1 MNRVH
6 HTGPAALLG
15 AAALVTASL
24 ATGSTASAAGSPATG
39 VGQAGQRLTVSATA
53 GLDPEGETIRVTGE
67 KYDATKG
74 IYVALCKDNGD
85 DRIPGPCLG
94 GADTSGGASASKWI
108 VPKGDPN
115 EGELALAYGDGGTFD
130 VELAL
135 KAKDTNVDCTQVACS
150 VVTRVD
156 HRGTG
161 DRSQDVRVPVAFAGT
176 TPGDGEGVDVPAGT
190 VSYVRTAEFTTAGRP
205 QDLLLHPDSGK
216 LYVGSAD
223 IPDTADVNE
232 RGLYALDPADGRVL
246 SHVAQAPGSTGAL
259 AARNVP
265 LLIAPLAGD
274 GVVFHYPLRGIGTAK
289 DGDTAAQGVWLTGAT
304 VTGAGPGTDASTV
317 LVAQG
322 PALSEIETATG
333 AVRRTVTLD
342 GGSALGVD
350 GAHGAAWSAGAT
362 GGLLRRVDT
371 GSFTVTATA
380 QLPDGYVTFLEADP
394 ATGNIWVGSG
404 TSVLVLDRDA
414 RLLAT
419 LEGQDR
425 PTAAAFDTAT
435 GEAFV
440 LREDYGN
447 ADNGA
452 DNVGSLEVYDTS
464 TFQPAA
470 EPVALPGNRADA
482 YAGVAVTPG
491 GGSVYVTD
499 QAESKVVRLDRRM
512 SPKVA
517 RSPADQSVAPGEE
530 VTFTATAEGTPEPTV
545 RWQVS
550 TDAGQTWSAV
560 EGATDTTYSFTAL
573 ASHDGHRY
581 RAEFTNSAGT
591 TRTAP
596 VTLTVTEAGGGETGG
611 DDSGGVTGGED
622 SGGTDPGESG
632 GTTGGDSGTAASGGT
647 GSGTAATG
655 GTGSETTGG
664 SDVSPSGTAGT
675 GTEATDTSATSGSLA
690 ATGVGALSVAALAAA
705 LTGAGWAAY
714 RRGRSVN

>member
-15 AAALVTASL
+15 AAALVTASF
-24 ATGSTASAAGSPATG
+24 AAGSTALAAETPATG
-39 VGQAGQRLTVSATA
+39 VGQAGQRLTVSATHD
-53 GLDPEGETIRVTGE
+53 LDPAGETIRVTGE
-67 KYDATKG
+67 KYDETKG

-94 GADTSGGASASKWI
+94 GADTSGAASASKWI

-115 EGELALAYGDGGTFD
+115 EGELALAYGAGGTFD
-130 VELAL
+130 VELSVT
-135 KAKDTNVDCTQVACS
+135 AKDGNVDCAQVSCS

-161 DRSQDVRVPVAFAGT
+161 DRSQDVRVPVTFTGA
-176 TPGDGEGVDVPAGT
+176 TPGGGDGVDVPAGT

-265 LLIAPLAGD
+265 LLIGPLAGD

-289 DGDTAAQGVWLTGAT
+289 DGDASAQGVWLTGAT
-304 VTGAGPGTDASTV
+304 VTGAGPGTDAATV

-333 AVRRTVTLD
+333 TVRRTVTLD
-342 GGSALGVD
+342 GGSVLGVD
-350 GAHGAAWSAGAT
+350 NAHGAAWSAGAT
-362 GGLLRRVDT
+362 GGQLRRVDT

-394 ATGNIWVGSG
+394 TTGNVWVGSG
-404 TSVLVLDRDA
+404 TSVLVFDRDA
-414 RLLAT
+414 KLLAT

-425 PTAAAFDTAT
+425 PTAAAFDATT

-452 DNVGSLEVYDTS
+452 DNVGSLEVHDTT

-470 EPVALPGNRADA
+470 EPVAMPGSRADA

-512 SPKVA
+512 SPKVVQ
-517 RSPADQSVAPGEE
+517 SPADLSVEPGAE
-530 VTFTATAEGTPEPTV
+530 VTLTATAEGTPEPTV
-545 RWQVS
+545 HWQVS
-550 TDAGQTWSAV
+550 TDGGQTWSAI
-560 EGATDTTYSFTAL
+560 EGATDTTYAFTAQS
-573 ASHDGHRY
+573 SHDGHRY

-591 TRTAP
+591 TRTSP
-596 VTLTVTEAGGGETGG
+596 VTLTVTEAGSGDTGG
-611 DDSGGVTGGED
+611 DDSGGGSGGDATGGDDGGGTGRSTDPAEGDDTAGSTGGASGD
-622 SGGTDPGESG
+622 SGG
-632 GTTGGDSGTAASGGT
+632 
-647 GSGTAATG
+647 
-655 GTGSETTGG
+655 TGG

-675 GTEATDTSATSGSLA
+675 GTTDTATAGGSLA
-690 ATGVGALSVAALAAA
+690 STGVGALSVAALAAA